1 MERGRPGTPIICIN
15 DGTIYDSITS
25 ASIHY
30 GMSRNTISKQLTGL
44 RGKANGLYFMYVNEN
59 MSQEEIEILR
69 KEMLEKIYNI
79 KNI

>member
-15 DGTIYDSITS
+15 DGKIYDSIKS

-44 RGKANGLYFMYVNEN
+44 RSKANGLYFMYVTEDMN
-59 MSQEEIEILR
+59 QEDIEMLR
-69 KEMLEKIYNI
+69 KKMLEEIYNI
-79 KNI
+79 KNL